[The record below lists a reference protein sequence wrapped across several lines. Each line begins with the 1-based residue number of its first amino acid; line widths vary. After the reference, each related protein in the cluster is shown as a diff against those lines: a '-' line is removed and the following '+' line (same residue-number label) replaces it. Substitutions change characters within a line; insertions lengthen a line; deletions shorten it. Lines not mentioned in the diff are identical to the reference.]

1 MATEVLQL
9 DREKRTD
16 DAIRRAAKLLAEGRL
31 VAFPTETVYGLAARA
46 DLPDAVARLREAK
59 GRSTEKAFTVHI
71 GTREDAAQYLIH
83 EELPPVARRL
93 MRKAWPGPL
102 TLIVNV
108 SNPDAV
114 PGAGALNQST
124 REAIY
129 FDGTI
134 GLRCPDDWIAESLLR
149 AVPAPVVAA
158 SANLAGHPPPQEGRE
173 VLRDL
178 DGCID
183 LLLDAGRT
191 KYSRPSTIVRITPQG
206 YSLVREGVYDAGSI
220 ERLATLRVLF
230 VCTGNTCRS
239 PMAEGL
245 AKQFAAEKL
254 GCTMA
259 ELPSQ
264 GVIISSAGTAGGFG
278 RAADHAVKVM
288 ARRGIDIAA
297 HGSSPLAPERL
308 QQADHVLVMTAGHRE
323 AVVGIAPQT
332 ADRVTLLLDGED
344 VDDPVGGTEEDYEAC
359 ARVIERGVRARMEA
373 ILS

>member
-9 DREKRTD
+9 DREKPTD
-16 DAIRRAAKLLAEGRL
+16 DAIRRAAERLNEGRL

-59 GRSTEKAFTVHI
+59 GRAAEKAFTVHI
-71 GTREDAAQYLIH
+71 GSREDAAQYLIP

-102 TLIVNV
+102 TLIVSV
-108 SNPDAV
+108 SNPNAV
-114 PGAGALNQST
+114 PGAALNEAT

-134 GLRCPDDWIAESLLR
+134 GLRCPDDRIAESLLR

-178 DGCID
+178 DGRID

-191 KYSRPSTIVRITPQG
+191 RYSRPSTIVRISAAGFT
-206 YSLVREGVYDAGSI
+206 LVREGVYDAGSI

-230 VCTGNTCRS
+230 ICTGNTCRS

-245 AKQFAAEKL
+245 AKQFAARNL
-254 GCTMA
+254 GCTIS

-278 RAADHAVKVM
+278 RAADHAVTVM

-323 AVVGIAPQT
+323 AVLGVAPQA
-332 ADRVTLLLDGED
+332 ADRVALLLDGED
-344 VDDPVGGTEEDYEAC
+344 VADPVGGTEEDYEAC
-359 ARVIERGVRARMEA
+359 ARVIERGVQARMEA